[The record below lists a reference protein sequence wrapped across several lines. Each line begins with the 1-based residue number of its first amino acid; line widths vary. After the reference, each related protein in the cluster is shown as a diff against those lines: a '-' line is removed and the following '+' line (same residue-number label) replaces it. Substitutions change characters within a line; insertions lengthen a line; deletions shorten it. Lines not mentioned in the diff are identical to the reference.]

1 MLLEAN
7 DSILRERVGSGAQ
20 CYKFKRGF
28 VLAHLVTR
36 FYRCPFGPRILRAPL
51 ARAAYRCADS
61 RLHSMSIKI
70 TQLDHR
76 FCFTDI
82 LFYFIR
88 NYSRKDKII
97 RS

>member
-51 ARAAYRCADS
+51 ARAYR
-61 RLHSMSIKI
+61 
-70 TQLDHR
+70 
-76 FCFTDI
+76 
-82 LFYFIR
+82 
-88 NYSRKDKII
+88 
-97 RS
+97 